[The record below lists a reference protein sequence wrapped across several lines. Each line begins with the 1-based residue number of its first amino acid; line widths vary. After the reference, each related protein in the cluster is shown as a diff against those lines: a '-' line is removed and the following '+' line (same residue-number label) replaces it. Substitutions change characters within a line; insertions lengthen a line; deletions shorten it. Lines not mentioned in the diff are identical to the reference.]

1 MDWVP
6 PGDTS
11 SGGGGNNIQGG
22 GNQNQGGGRENE
34 DEDAASGGGGGSR
47 NHNGHVG
54 EKGGGGGGNM
64 NHMGPMDSSEA
75 ESSDTSVDELSR
87 DEMGSRNAY
96 LHQYA
101 RSQPAIN
108 YAPAPVMQPYPVV
121 NSDVHFFGGEKK
133 TRGCSIM

>member
-11 SGGGGNNIQGG
+11 SSGGGNNIQGG

-34 DEDAASGGGGGSR
+34 DEDAASGGGGGGSR

-121 NSDVHFFGGEKK
+121 NSDVHFFGGEK